1 MGYTAQVRVAPGRK
15 TAIIGAG
22 CVLKDAAEIL
32 AANGL
37 ALFSAVEIGN
47 LTMGAAACC
56 HTKNR
61 HLPGER
67 GALSSYVVGTVFV
80 DGRGRVH
87 RVRSSEAAVAVGG
100 AEYYTVDGAPSDR
113 CPKQLMRHARSSH
126 GLLGVVVEVEV
137 AVRAVA
143 GRSIDHMTFSR
154 GSDFAAFA
162 AARRAPSVDASRLC
176 VAFKLRSRTD
186 DPRRRRGVAATTH
199 FQRVDDSRR
208 RGVAATAPA
217 RRRSLFA
224 YVSPSLDRY
233 LVEMQRA
240 TPAPPRE
247 SWFWGVRERLIVSVF
262 PLFFRF
268 GDALPSGA
276 ARRFYAALHLVGEFA
291 LRILHKHPS
300 APPGAHIGW
309 HDHTSTTKFQWTF
322 LALPLEKAERVFAEL
337 RKFCAAYEARTGY
350 SNAYF
355 VSYVMDQDALA
366 TFSYAATGPVVTI
379 DPIAANSCDR
389 FLPFCRALATHLES
403 TVGGLK
409 GAFNQSIGV
418 PPRTLG
424 VAVSGHA
431 GANDFVVLRRKLD
444 PDDRFLNPYFTEL
457 LQGVAGHSH

>member
-1 MGYTAQVRVAPGRK
+1 
-15 TAIIGAG
+15 
-22 CVLKDAAEIL
+22 
-32 AANGL
+32 
-37 ALFSAVEIGN
+37 
-47 LTMGAAACC
+47 
-56 HTKNR
+56 
-61 HLPGER
+61 
-67 GALSSYVVGTVFV
+67 
-80 DGRGRVH
+80 
-87 RVRSSEAAVAVGG
+87 
-100 AEYYTVDGAPSDR
+100 
-113 CPKQLMRHARSSH
+113 
-126 GLLGVVVEVEV
+126 
-137 AVRAVA
+137 
-143 GRSIDHMTFSR
+143 
-154 GSDFAAFA
+154 
-162 AARRAPSVDASRLC
+162 
-176 VAFKLRSRTD
+176 
-186 DPRRRRGVAATTH
+186 
-199 FQRVDDSRR
+199 
-208 RGVAATAPA
+208 
-217 RRRSLFA
+217 
-224 YVSPSLDRY
+224 
-233 LVEMQRA
+233 MQRA

-247 SWFWGVRERLIVSVF
+247 SWFWGVREWLIVSVF

-389 FLPFCRALATHLES
+389 FLPFCRALATHCAVAKRVAATPRLACDCLVATQATHLES